1 MEKVNQLPAAAATPS
16 TVVEKQTSIGQD
28 NGWLSARK

>member
-1 MEKVNQLPAAAATPS
+1 MAKVNQLPAAAATPS

-28 NGWLSARK
+28 SDG